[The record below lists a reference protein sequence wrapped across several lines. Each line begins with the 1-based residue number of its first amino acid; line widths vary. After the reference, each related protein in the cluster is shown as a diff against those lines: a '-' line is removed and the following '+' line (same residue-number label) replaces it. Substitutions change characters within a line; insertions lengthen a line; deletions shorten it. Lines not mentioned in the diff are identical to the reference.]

1 MWRVSRD
8 DWPEGFR
15 SLVTSL
21 SVGQIFAWAA
31 LYYGFSSIVLPM
43 MAETGWSKALVMGAN
58 TLGLAVWGLA
68 TYAAGAAVDRGHARW
83 MMSGGFALGA
93 AGFAL
98 WAVATTPWMLYAAW
112 VLLGAAGAATLYEP
126 AFNVITRQFP
136 TRYRE
141 GIAAVTMVGGLA
153 STLSFPA
160 VAGLIEGFGWRGALW
175 CLAALLA
182 GLLVPLHLWAMRGIS
197 HVVVTHP
204 TDPEDAATLKQALH
218 LPVFWLL
225 TIAFTLYSIVMSAFW
240 AHIMPLFAGK
250 GLSAAQTLAIVIWVG
265 PAQVMGRFAYA
276 ARGMSVSLR
285 RLGIAV
291 LAAVP
296 VSMTLMSFTTDPVA
310 LTVWVCL
317 YGVANGLVTN
327 VRGGLVPA
335 YFGRAHIGRIGGAMS
350 GIGLVARAIGPLA
363 VAWWLLWM
371 PGYDGAL
378 RAMAVTGMLAVVAL
392 VAARK
397 PDLSLGR

>member
-31 LYYGFSSIVLPM
+31 LYYGFSSFVLPM

-58 TLGLAVWGLA
+58 TVGLAVWGLA
-68 TYAAGAAVDRGHARW
+68 TYAAGAAVDRGHARLL
-83 MMSGGFALGA
+83 MSSGFALGA

-112 VLLGAAGAATLYEP
+112 VLLGAACAATLYEP
-126 AFNVITRQFP
+126 AFNVLTRQYP

-141 GIAAVTMVGGLA
+141 GITAVTLVGGLA

-160 VAGLIEGFGWRGALW
+160 VAGFIEGLGWRNALW

-182 GLLVPLHLWAMRGIS
+182 GLLVPLHLWALRGIS
-197 HVVVTHP
+197 HAVVTHP
-204 TDPEDAATLKQALH
+204 SDPEDAATLKQAFR

-225 TIAFTLYSIVMSAFW
+225 TLAFTLYSIVMSAFW
-240 AHIMPLFAGK
+240 AHVMPLFAGK
-250 GLSAAQTLAIVIWVG
+250 GLSAAQTLAIVVWVG
-265 PAQVMGRFAYA
+265 PAQVLGRFVFAV
-276 ARGMSVSLR
+276 RGLGVSLR
-285 RLGIAV
+285 RLGIV
-291 LAAVP
+291 VMAAIP
-296 VSMTLMSFTTDPVA
+296 VSMTLMAYSSDPVA
-310 LTVWVCL
+310 LTAWVCL
-317 YGVANGLVTN
+317 YGVANGLVTI

-363 VAWWLLWM
+363 VAWWLLWV

-378 RAMAVTGMLAVVAL
+378 LAMSAAGVLAVVAF